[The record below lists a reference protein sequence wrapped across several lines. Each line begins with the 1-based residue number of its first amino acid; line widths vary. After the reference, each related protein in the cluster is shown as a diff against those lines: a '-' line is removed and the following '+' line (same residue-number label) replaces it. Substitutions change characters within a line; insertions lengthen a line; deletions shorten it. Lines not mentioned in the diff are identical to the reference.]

1 MDEILSKLDD
11 LSTEELAQIAG
22 QSMLALFNKLRDNGI
37 GYQALIAGNITDSTI
52 ELRIIDNANSHDTG
66 MQYEDIYYL
75 SEYRG

>member
-22 QSMLALFNKLRDNGI
+22 QSMLALFNKLRDDSI